1 MNEKGDRS
9 CHISYQYT
17 FHGDISTVQRNFK
30 LHVYEFNHINEQCIS
45 NHDLKCLYTSLE

>member
-9 CHISYQYT
+9 CHILYQYT

-30 LHVYEFNHINEQCIS
+30 LHVTNLTILTNNVSAIM
-45 NHDLKCLYTSLE
+45 T